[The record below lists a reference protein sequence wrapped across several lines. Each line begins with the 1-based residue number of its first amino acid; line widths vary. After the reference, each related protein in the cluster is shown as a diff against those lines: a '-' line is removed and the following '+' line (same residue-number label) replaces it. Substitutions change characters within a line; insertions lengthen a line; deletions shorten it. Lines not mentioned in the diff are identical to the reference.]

1 MKLHEL
7 KPAAGA
13 RKARMRIG
21 RGPGS
26 GKGKT
31 SGRGDKGQKS
41 RSGYSRRWGFEGGQ
55 MPLNRRLPKRGFSN
69 PFRKEY
75 RTVNVERLNVLESG
89 SVVTPEML
97 QSAGLLRKG
106 SADVKI
112 MGNGELKV
120 SLTVQAHK
128 FTRVAAEKIA
138 AAGGKAETIPPRRVK
153 ATGKLVK
160 KSMRPAAAGTKAES
174 DQS

>member
-13 RKARMRIG
+13 RRARMRIG

-31 SGRGDKGQKS
+31 AGRGSNGQKS

-55 MPLNRRLPKRGFSN
+55 MPLNRRLPKRGFFN

-75 RTVNVERLNVLESG
+75 RTVNVDRLNGLEAG
-89 SVVTPEML
+89 SLVTPESL

-106 SADVKI
+106 RAEVKV
-112 MGNGELKV
+112 MGNGELKI

-128 FTRVAAEKIA
+128 FTKAAAEKIA
-138 AAGGKAETIPPRRVK
+138 AAGGKAETIAPTRVK
-153 ATGKLVK
+153 ATGKLLK
-160 KSMRPAAAGTKAES
+160 RSLRPATAAAKAEN

>member
-31 SGRGDKGQKS
+31 AGRGEKGQKS
-41 RSGYSRRWGFEGGQ
+41 RSGYSRRRGFEGGQ
-55 MPLNRRLPKRGFSN
+55 MPLHRRLPKRGFSN

-75 RTVNVERLNVLESG
+75 RTVNVDRLNALEAG
-89 SVVTPEML
+89 SVVTPESM

-112 MGNGELKV
+112 LGNGELKV
-120 SLTVQAHK
+120 SLTVRAHK
-128 FTRVAAEKIA
+128 FTRMAAEKIA
-138 AAGGKAETIPPRRVK
+138 AAGGKVETIEAARPK
-153 ATGKLVK
+153 TIGKLLK
-160 KSMRPAAAGTKAES
+160 KSLRPAAGVARAES

>member
-13 RKARMRIG
+13 RRARMRIG

-31 SGRGDKGQKS
+31 AGRGSNGQKS

-55 MPLNRRLPKRGFSN
+55 MPLNRRLPKRGFFN
-69 PFRKEY
+69 RFRKEY
-75 RTVNVERLNVLESG
+75 RTVNVDRLNGLEAG
-89 SVVTPEML
+89 SLVTPESL

-106 SADVKI
+106 RAEVKV
-112 MGNGELKV
+112 MGNGELKI

-128 FTRVAAEKIA
+128 FTKAAAEKIA
-138 AAGGKAETIPPRRVK
+138 AAGGKAETIAPTRVK
-153 ATGKLVK
+153 ATGKLLK
-160 KSMRPAAAGTKAES
+160 RSLRPATAAAKAEN